1 MVEEQLDTVRRVS
14 RRLRDLVE
22 PIAANVY
29 FAPEA
34 RAAYQRLGI
43 ENYGAGYFTSRG
55 ACLGHVPG
63 HVVAAAFG
71 VFNPEIV
78 VPAVAEG
85 WSKTDV
91 GSILAAR
98 EHGAVAS
105 LERILGGTPDGMG
118 RATEVLQRAG
128 DAATVGGH
136 PLFAGLSSMGYP
148 GTPLGDLWRSAD
160 LVREH
165 RGDSHNAAW
174 VAHGV
179 DAVEITLLTELWWR
193 VPLRSYVFTRG
204 WAQEQV
210 DAAVERLES
219 VGVVADGAL
228 TETGTDLRASIEHST
243 DRGERAVVEALGD
256 DADELFAI
264 LEPMAKAI
272 VAAGGY
278 PTDPSTLTRR

>member
-1 MVEEQLDTVRRVS
+1 MGEDQVDSVRRVS

-22 PIAANVY
+22 PLAANVY

-34 RAAYQRLGI
+34 RAAYQHLGI
-43 ENYGAGYFTSRG
+43 EDYGAGYFTSRG

-71 VFNPEIV
+71 VFNPDVV

-98 EHGAVAS
+98 EQGAVAS
-105 LERILGGTPDGMG
+105 LERILGGEPAGLR
-118 RATEVLQRAG
+118 RATELLRRAA
-128 DAATVGGH
+128 DAAPVGGR
-136 PLFAGLSSMGYP
+136 PLFAGLSSLGFP
-148 GTPLGDLWRSAD
+148 GTPLGDLWRAAD

-179 DAVEITLLTELWWR
+179 DAIEITLLTELWWHI
-193 VPLRSYVFTRG
+193 PLRSYVYTRG
-204 WAQEQV
+204 WDQEQV
-210 DAAVERLES
+210 DAAVARLES
-219 VGVVADGAL
+219 VGAMAGDTL
-228 TETGTDLRASIEHST
+228 TDQGQDLRASIEHST

-256 DADELFAI
+256 DAGELFGI